1 MISMNSAV
9 LAMTSLCVSMRYI
22 CLRKQF
28 SKYPKEKPEEDLL
41 INYPLTKRRMMP
53 LLAQAVVY
61 NTGIFYILKKWDD
74 NYANILNPK
83 NLVIQ

>member
-1 MISMNSAV
+1 
-9 LAMTSLCVSMRYI
+9 
-22 CLRKQF
+22 
-28 SKYPKEKPEEDLL
+28 
-41 INYPLTKRRMMP
+41 MMP

-61 NTGIFYILKKWDD
+61 NTGNFYILKKWDD